1 MEDTIQ
7 STVDIL
13 RKDGYQDA
21 ANMIQNLSNMLAE
34 RSTSTFTLVI
44 HTGGAAF
51 HDDDPEYDEEA
62 TISEV
67 VRILEDVVLDKL
79 EKGVLNGSC
88 RDINGNTVGGW
99 SLQI

>member
-1 MEDTIQ
+1 MENTIQ
-7 STVDIL
+7 STVDTL
-13 RKDGYQDA
+13 RRDGYQDA
-21 ANMIQNLSNMLAE
+21 ANTIQSLSNMLRE

-67 VRILEDVVLDKL
+67 VRILEDVQDKL
-79 EKGVLNGSC
+79 EEGVINGSC
-88 RDINGNTVGGW
+88 RDANGNTVGGW

>member
-1 MEDTIQ
+1 MGGTIQ

-51 HDDDPEYDEEA
+51 HDDDPECDEEA

-67 VRILEDVVLDKL
+67 VRILEDVQDKL
-79 EKGVLNGSC
+79 EEGVINGSC
-88 RDINGNTVGGW
+88 HDANGNTVGGW